1 MSLLYTSRNML
12 ALWLIRRGLRML
24 SKPCWAIGAIGLPM
38 PSPGKLAAHTINI
51 APAWDR
57 ERSVVSS
64 GLCVLLCDIVSGKA
78 ISSEFPG
85 SFCRHDRDQ
94 ENDGSPDAKSLH

>member
-24 SKPCWAIGAIGLPM
+24 SKPYWAIGAIGLPM
-38 PSPGKLAAHTINI
+38 QSPDKLAVHTINTV
-51 APAWDR
+51 PTWDR

-78 ISSEFPG
+78 ISSEFPV
-85 SFCRHDRDQ
+85 SPFRHDQDQ

>member
-1 MSLLYTSRNML
+1 MSLLYTSRNTL
-12 ALWLIRRGLRML
+12 ALWLTRLGLRML
-24 SKPCWAIGAIGLPM
+24 SKPYWAIGAIGLPM
-38 PSPGKLAAHTINI
+38 QSPDKLAVHTINI
-51 APAWDR
+51 APVWDR

-78 ISSEFPG
+78 ISSEFPA
-85 SFCRHDRDQ
+85 SLFRHDRDQ

>member
-57 ERSVVSS
+57 ERSVVNS

-78 ISSEFPG
+78 ISSEFPV
-85 SFCRHDRDQ
+85 SPFRHDQDQ